1 MNMKNYII
9 AACLLLV
16 STTSLHAQ
24 RVPDPSSQE
33 VCEAVVN
40 FLNELVVTN
49 FNNYMG
55 EELPKGPG
63 SKYKGY
69 SSTMPFAGAM
79 MTIIEDTNATST
91 YRSAKVIFFEQQ
103 KLEKAMSP
111 EMIKLYNQVV
121 AALDACLSNN
131 GFLIPDPLE
140 PGVAPVYEHHYM
152 LPWASEYNKA
162 ISTSTITVTTR
173 VNVHHS
179 EGGKKYN
186 HRFEILIVR
195 N

>member
-1 MNMKNYII
+1 MKNYIVT
-9 AACLLLV
+9 ALLLFV
-16 STTSLHAQ
+16 GSTQLSAQ
-24 RVPDPSSQE
+24 RAPDPTSQE

-40 FLNELVVTN
+40 FLNELVVSN

-63 SKYKGY
+63 SKYKVY
-69 SSTMPFAGAM
+69 ASTMPFTSAM
-79 MTIIEDTNATST
+79 MTMIEDTNATST
-91 YRSAKVIFFEQQ
+91 YRSAKIIFFEQQ
-103 KLEKAMSP
+103 KLDKVMSP
-111 EMIKLYNQVV
+111 EMVKLYNQVV
-121 AALDACLSNN
+121 KSLDDCLSNN

-140 PGVAPVYEHHYM
+140 PGAAPVYEHTYM

-179 EGGKKYN
+179 EGGKKFN

>member
-1 MNMKNYII
+1 MKNYII
-9 AACLLLV
+9 TALLV
-16 STTSLHAQ
+16 LAGSSQLHAQ
-24 RVPDPSSQE
+24 RVPEPTSQE
-33 VCEAVVN
+33 VCEGIVN
-40 FLNELVVTN
+40 FLNELVVSN
-49 FNNYMG
+49 YNNYIG
-55 EELPKGPG
+55 EELPKAPG
-63 SKYKGY
+63 SKYKIY
-69 SSTMPFAGAM
+69 ASTIPFSSAM

-91 YRSAKVIFFEQQ
+91 YRSAKIIYFEQQ

-121 AALDACLSNN
+121 ASLDDCLSNN

-140 PGVAPVYEHHYM
+140 PGTAPVYEHTYM

-162 ISTSTITVTTR
+162 ITTSTITVTTR